1 MDKKKSVLLS
11 NYKKATVEMLLL
23 KMLSEADMYGYQ
35 LAQELKKRSNGEYTL
50 QEGSMYPILYRLSDQ
65 NRITSYEKRVGT
77 RLTRIYYHLEPAGL
91 DYYYELLD
99 DYNSYTNLIQS
110 LLSSNAG
117 ESLKED

>member
-65 NRITSYEKRVGT
+65 NRITSYEKIVGT
-77 RLTRIYYHLEPAGL
+77 RLSRIYYHLEPDGH
-91 DYYYELLD
+91 DYYNELLNA
-99 DYNSYTNLIQS
+99 YNSYTNLIQS
-110 LLSSNAG
+110 LLSSSAG

>member
-1 MDKKKSVLLS
+1 
-11 NYKKATVEMLLL
+11 MLLL

-65 NRITSYEKRVGT
+65 NRITSYEKKVGT
-77 RLTRIYYHLEPAGL
+77 RLTRIYYHLEPDGH
-91 DYYYELLD
+91 DYYNELLNA
-99 DYNSYTNLIQS
+99 YNSYTNLIQS
-110 LLSSNAG
+110 LLSSSAG